1 MSDFLVALGL
11 LFVIEGLMC
20 AALPNAIKR
29 AVDVILETPEGTM
42 RIVGIFSAVLGLAII
57 WLVRG

>member
-11 LFVIEGLMC
+11 LFVLEGLVC
-20 AALPNAIKR
+20 AAFPGSAKR
-29 AVDVILETPEGTM
+29 AATTVIETPEQTM
-42 RIVGIFSAVLGLAII
+42 RIIGIVSAIAGIAVI